1 MIMPKHVD
9 LSDLERGIRARY
21 HNDGIAL
28 IVAGLSLIFLA
39 VFFYD
44 HRQAWATTFAV
55 GVWAWLAESL
65 RRRLIYPRL
74 GYAKLPAKQNPL
86 TVLLAIGAV
95 VSVFVGAMFV
105 AKLGIWFVGPIYWGT
120 VLAAAALVIAVA
132 SGSRI
137 AYALAPLFL
146 LSGVGGATL
155 AWLGVCCAESYQL
168 AALGS
173 ILVAIGG
180 GQLILL
186 RRRYPEPTSEALDG
200 RD

>member
-1 MIMPKHVD
+1 MSEHVN
-9 LSDLERGIRARY
+9 LKELERSVRARY
-21 HNDGIAL
+21 HSDGINL

-74 GYAKLPAKQNPL
+74 GYAKLPAKQNPV

-95 VSVFVGAMFV
+95 ISVFVGAMFV
-105 AKLGIWFVGPIYWGT
+105 EKLGIWFVGPIYWGT
-120 VLAAAALVIAVA
+120 ALAIAALIIGAA
-132 SGSRI
+132 TGSKI

-146 LSGVGGATL
+146 LSGGGGAAL
-155 AWLGVCCAESYQL
+155 VRLGVCCAESYQL
-168 AALGS
+168 AALGT
-173 ILVAIGG
+173 ILIAIGG

-186 RRRYPEPTSEALDG
+186 RRRHPEPTAEVLDE